1 MGSGKVGKKG
11 SSGLGVLLGELALL
25 SVLLLTLGI
34 GVVLGGVELM
44 LVELPVVLGMTELP
58 LPAMKP
64 I

>member
-1 MGSGKVGKKG
+1 M
-11 SSGLGVLLGELALL
+11 GVLLGELALL

-44 LVELPVVLGMTELP
+44 LMELPVVLGMTELP